1 MPCASL
7 PQNLTRVAVVSV
19 ADSQNLAYIWF
30 RMIQKGDPKIIR
42 AWTFYDWAN
51 SVYPLVISSAIFP
64 ILYEKT
70 TSIKDEATGV
80 TVYDTVSFFGM
91 HFKNTEFYAY
101 LVSLSYIV
109 VALVAPI
116 LSGIADATGNKKRFL
131 QFFCFLGA
139 ISSALLFYFKP
150 DNGGADHTPYHLGL
164 GIIPLFFA
172 SIGYWGSLVYY
183 NAYLPEIAEP
193 EDHDKISARGFSMG
207 YFGSALLLIAILI
220 LTQFTGLLPIK
231 WAFPL
236 VGAWWIGFAL
246 ITFRRLPN
254 NVYDR
259 KVSGSIVKQGYRE
272 LGKVW
277 ADIKTRLQ
285 LRRYLASYF
294 MFNMAVQTVMI
305 MATAFANKEV
315 RGIKTQ
321 DLIISILLIQFLGI
335 AGAFLFSK
343 TSNRIGNLKT
353 LGIAIVF
360 WIFVCAAV
368 YFFVYL
374 PWQFY
379 IAAACVGLVMGG
391 IQAMARSTYSKML
404 PETEDHASYFSF
416 FDVSEK
422 IGLAVGT
429 FSFGLIEGI
438 ADIRTSVLAL
448 VGFFIL
454 GFVLLLRVPKTE
466 TVK

>member
-1 MPCASL
+1 M
-7 PQNLTRVAVVSV
+7 LT
-19 ADSQNLAYIWF
+19 
-30 RMIQKGDPKIIR
+30 KGDPKVIR

-64 ILYEKT
+64 IIYEKT
-70 TSIKDEATGV
+70 TSLKDPVTGV
-80 TVYDTVSFFGM
+80 TIYDTVSFFG
-91 HFKNTEFYAY
+91 HEFKNTEFYAY

-109 VALVAPI
+109 VALIAPL

-150 DNGGADHTPYHLGL
+150 DNGDIDNTPYHLGITIL
-164 GIIPLFFA
+164 PLFFA

-193 EDHDKISARGFSMG
+193 ADHDRISARGFSMG
-207 YFGSALLLIAILI
+207 YLGSALLLIAVLV
-220 LTQFTGLLPIK
+220 LTEFTGLLKHK

-236 VGAWWIGFAL
+236 VGLWWIGFAL
-246 ITFRRLPN
+246 MTFRRLPN
-254 NVYDR
+254 NVYNK
-259 KVSGSIVKQGYRE
+259 KVTGHVIRQGYRE

-277 ADIKTRLQ
+277 ADIKTRVQ
-285 LRRYLASYF
+285 LRRYLGSYF

-343 TSNRIGNLKT
+343 TSKKIGNLKT
-353 LGIAIVF
+353 LSIAIF
-360 WIFVCAAV
+360 IWIFICAGVYAV
-368 YFFVYL
+368 VYT
-374 PWQFY
+374 PVQFY

-391 IQAMARSTYSKML
+391 IQAIARSTYSKML

-422 IGLAVGT
+422 IGLAIGT
-429 FSFGLIEGI
+429 FSFGLIESF

-454 GFVLLLRVPKTE
+454 GFLLLLRVPKSE

>member
-1 MPCASL
+1 
-7 PQNLTRVAVVSV
+7 
-19 ADSQNLAYIWF
+19 
-30 RMIQKGDPKIIR
+30 MIQKGDPKIIR

-70 TSIKDEATGV
+70 TSIKDQVTGV
-80 TVYDTVSFFGM
+80 TIYDTVSFFGM

-101 LVSLSYIV
+101 LVSLSYVV
-109 VALVAPI
+109 VAIVAPI

-131 QFFCFLGA
+131 QFFCFMGA
-139 ISSALLFYFKP
+139 ISAMLLFFFRP
-150 DNGGADHTPYHLGL
+150 DNGGVAQTPYLLGM
-164 GIIPLFFA
+164 GVVPLFFA

-183 NAYLPEIAEP
+183 NAYLPEIADP
-193 EDHDKISARGFSMG
+193 EDHDRISARGFSMG
-207 YFGSALLLIAILI
+207 YIGSALLLIVILV
-220 LTQFTGLLPIK
+220 LTQFTGIIK
-231 WAFPL
+231 DIHWAFPM
-236 VGAWWIGFAL
+236 VGIWWISFAL

-254 NVYDR
+254 NVYDK
-259 KVSGSIVKQGYRE
+259 KVTGHVIRQGYRE

-277 ADIKTRLQ
+277 ADIKTRIQ
-285 LRRYLASYF
+285 LRRYLGSYF

-343 TSNRIGNLKT
+343 TSKKIGNLKT
-353 LGIAIVF
+353 LSIAIF
-360 WIFVCAAV
+360 IWIFICAGV
-368 YFFVYL
+368 YAFVYT
-374 PWQFY
+374 PVQFY
-379 IAAACVGLVMGG
+379 IAAASVGLVMGG
-391 IQAMARSTYSKML
+391 IQAIARSTYSKML
-404 PETEDHASYFSF
+404 PDTEDHASYFSF

-422 IGLAVGT
+422 IGLAIGT
-429 FSFGLIEGI
+429 FSFGLIESF

-448 VGFFIL
+448 VGFFAL
-454 GFVLLLRVPKTE
+454 GFLLLLRVPKTE
-466 TVK
+466 TVR

>member
-1 MPCASL
+1 MSL
-7 PQNLTRVAVVSV
+7 LLV
-19 ADSQNLAYIWF
+19 
-30 RMIQKGDPKIIR
+30 RMLQKGDPKVIR

-64 ILYEKT
+64 IMYEKT
-70 TSIKDEATGV
+70 TSIKDAVNGQ

-91 HFKNTEFYAY
+91 EFKNTEFYAY

-139 ISSALLFYFKP
+139 ISSALLYFFHP
-150 DNGGADHTPYHLGL
+150 DNGGNDFTPYHLGMT
-164 GIIPLFFA
+164 IVPLFFA

-193 EDHDKISARGFSMG
+193 ADHDRISARGFSMG
-207 YFGSALLLIAILI
+207 YFGSALLLIAILV

-231 WAFPL
+231 TAFPL
-236 VGAWWIGFAL
+236 VGLWWIGFAM

-254 NVYDR
+254 NVYNR
-259 KVSGSIVKQGYRE
+259 KVSGSIIGQGYKE

-315 RGIKTQ
+315 RGIQTQ

-335 AGAFLFSK
+335 AGAFLFSSVSK
-343 TSNRIGNLKT
+343 KIGNLKT
-353 LGIAIVF
+353 LAIAIVV
-360 WIFVCAAV
+360 WIILCAAV
-368 YFFVYL
+368 YFLVYL

-379 IAAACVGLVMGG
+379 IAAAIVGLVMGG

-422 IGLAVGT
+422 IGLALGT
-429 FSFGLIEGI
+429 FTFGLIEGL

-448 VGFFIL
+448 IVFFLL
-454 GFVLLLRVPKTE
+454 GFVLLLRVPKNE
-466 TVK
+466 LVK

>member
-1 MPCASL
+1 ML
-7 PQNLTRVAVVSV
+7 
-19 ADSQNLAYIWF
+19 
-30 RMIQKGDPKIIR
+30 QKGDPKVIR

-64 ILYEKT
+64 IMYEKT
-70 TSIKDEATGV
+70 TSIKDAVNGQ

-91 HFKNTEFYAY
+91 EFKNTEFYAY

-139 ISSALLFYFKP
+139 ISSALLYFFHP
-150 DNGGADHTPYHLGL
+150 DNGGNDFTPYHLGMT
-164 GIIPLFFA
+164 IVPLFFA

-193 EDHDKISARGFSMG
+193 ADHDRISARGFSMG
-207 YFGSALLLIAILI
+207 YFGSALLLIAILV

-231 WAFPL
+231 TAFPL
-236 VGAWWIGFAL
+236 VGLWWIGFAM

-254 NVYDR
+254 NVYNR
-259 KVSGSIVKQGYRE
+259 KVSGSIIRQGYKE

-315 RGIKTQ
+315 RGIQTQ

-335 AGAFLFSK
+335 AGAFLFSSVSK
-343 TSNRIGNLKT
+343 KIGNLKT
-353 LGIAIVF
+353 LAIAIVV
-360 WIFVCAAV
+360 WIILCAAV
-368 YFFVYL
+368 YFLVYL

-379 IAAACVGLVMGG
+379 IAAAIVGLVMGG

-422 IGLAVGT
+422 IGLALGT
-429 FSFGLIEGI
+429 FTFGLIEGL

-448 VGFFIL
+448 IVFFLL
-454 GFVLLLRVPKTE
+454 GFVLLLRVPKNE
-466 TVK
+466 LVK

>member
-1 MPCASL
+1 ML
-7 PQNLTRVAVVSV
+7 
-19 ADSQNLAYIWF
+19 
-30 RMIQKGDPKIIR
+30 QKGDKKIIR

-64 ILYEKT
+64 IMFEKT
-70 TSIKDEATGV
+70 TSIKDEVTGV
-80 TVYDTVSFFGM
+80 TLYDTISFFGM
-91 HFKNTEFYAY
+91 EFKNTEFYAY
-101 LVSLSYIV
+101 LVSLSYLV
-109 VALVAPI
+109 VAMVAPI
-116 LSGIADATGNKKRFL
+116 LSGIADYSGNKKRFL

-139 ISSALLFYFKP
+139 ASSALLFFFHP
-150 DNGGADHTPYHLGL
+150 DNGGKDYTPYQLGATIL
-164 GIIPLFFA
+164 PLFFA

-193 EDHDKISARGFSMG
+193 ADHDRISARGFSMG
-207 YFGSALLLIAILI
+207 YLGSALLLIVVLV
-220 LTQFTGLLPIK
+220 LTQFTKILEIK

-236 VGAWWIGFAL
+236 VGLWWIGFAF

-254 NVYDR
+254 NVYDH
-259 KVSGSIVKQGYRE
+259 KIEGNVIKKGYEE

-277 ADIKTRLQ
+277 ADIKTRIQ

-315 RGIKTQ
+315 RNIKTQ
-321 DLIISILLIQFLGI
+321 DLIISILIIQFVAIL
-335 AGAFLFSK
+335 GAFLFSK
-343 TSNRIGNLKT
+343 LSERIGNLRT
-353 LGIAIVF
+353 LGMAICI
-360 WIFVCAAV
+360 WICLCTGV
-368 YFFVYL
+368 YFLVYE

-379 IAAACVGLVMGG
+379 IAAAVVGLVMGG
-391 IQAMARSTYSKML
+391 IQALARSTYSKML

-429 FSFGLIEGI
+429 FSFGFIEHL
-438 ADIRTSVLAL
+438 ANIRTSVLAL
-448 VGFFIL
+448 VVFFVL
-454 GFVLLLRVPKTE
+454 GLLLLLRVPKSE
-466 TVK
+466 MVK

>member
-1 MPCASL
+1 MPQCL
-7 PQNLTRVAVVSV
+7 FLLLTS
-19 ADSQNLAYIWF
+19 
-30 RMIQKGDPKIIR
+30 MIQKGDPKIIR

-64 ILYEKT
+64 ILYEAKT
-70 TSIKDEATGV
+70 SFK
-80 TVYDTVSFFGM
+80 DTVSGETIYDTISFCGM

-101 LVSLSYIV
+101 LVSLSYVV
-109 VALVAPI
+109 VAIVAPI

-139 ISSALLFYFKP
+139 ISSMLLFFFNPIKSE
-150 DNGGADHTPYHLGL
+150 NGFEPIHLGIT
-164 GIIPLFFA
+164 IIPLFFA

-193 EDHDKISARGFSMG
+193 ADHDRISARGFSMG
-207 YFGSALLLIAILI
+207 YFGSALLLIVILV
-220 LTQFTGLLPIK
+220 LTQFTHIIEDIH
-231 WAFPL
+231 WAFPM
-236 VGAWWIGFAL
+236 VGAWWIIFAMF
-246 ITFRRLPN
+246 TFRRLPN
-254 NVYDR
+254 NVYDK

-305 MATAFANKEV
+305 MAVAFANKEV

-335 AGAFLFSK
+335 AGAFIFSK
-343 TSNRIGNLKT
+343 VSKKIGNLKT
-353 LGIAIVF
+353 LAIAIVF
-360 WIFVCAAV
+360 WIFVCAGV

-379 IAAACVGLVMGG
+379 IAAACVGIVMGG

-422 IGLAVGT
+422 IGLALGT

-454 GFVLLLRVPKTE
+454 GFLLLLRVPKTE